1 MPTAETILLGQML
14 VYLLLILILL
24 TVARFVFSIG
34 RIVRNQEKLINI
46 LSGIA
51 IKQNVDSNFLK

>member
-1 MPTAETILLGQML
+1 MNTDAVLLGGL
-14 VYLLLILILL
+14 VMYGIMIVVLLLI
-24 TVARFVFSIG
+24 ARFMFSIG
-34 RIVRNQEKLINI
+34 RIVRNQEKIINI

>member
-1 MPTAETILLGQML
+1 MNDAVLVGSAFINFIMLFVLLFL
-14 VYLLLILILL
+14 C
-24 TVARFVFSIG
+24 RFIFSIG
-34 RIVRNQEKLINI
+34 RIVRNQEKIIQI